1 MQSIMQLFAAN
12 TKGVVQAAVTTDGS
26 GTALAVPNVTG
37 PLNVLIPFGTITA
50 SVSATLTFQQ
60 SDDNS
65 TWTNVDNDT
74 FAITTAANSTNLFV
88 AQLPRFKGQYVR
100 ATWSSYTG
108 GGSIAVQALI
118 AVYQPT
124 HDSSFDGFVAGPA
137 AS

>member
-12 TKGVVQAAVTTDGS
+12 TKYTKQAAVTANGS
-26 GTALAVPNVTG
+26 GASVAVPNVTG
-37 PLNVLIPFGTITA
+37 PLNVIIPFGTIT
-50 SVSATLTFQQ
+50 SGVSATLTFEQ

-65 TWTNVDNDT
+65 NWTAVDNPT
-74 FAITTAANSTNLFV
+74 FAITTAANSDTLFV

-100 ATWSSYTG
+100 ATWSSYAG
-108 GGSIAVQALI
+108 GGSIAVQALV

-137 AS
+137 VS

>member
-12 TKGVVQAAVTTDGS
+12 TKGVVQSAVTTNGS

-37 PLNVLIPFGTITA
+37 PLNVLIPFGTIT
-50 SVSATLTFQQ
+50 SGVSATLTFEQ

-65 TWTNVDNDT
+65 TWTAIDGGV
-74 FAITTAANSTNLFV
+74 FSITTAANSTNLFI
-88 AQLPRFKGQYVR
+88 AQLFRFKGQYVR
-100 ATWSSYTG
+100 ATWSSYAG

-137 AS
+137 VS